1 MAKTLLDGVNEVLK
15 RTDTLDFNDRL
26 TSLTS
31 DEAKQSWID
40 IAVQQWNEAVDQIYS
55 ETGVPRPMNLAEDVI
70 TLQEDLREYFLA
82 DDLVRLH
89 WPMIDETNGRYIT
102 EHPGG
107 YMGMVNS
114 QINPSSYTGLPLT
127 AAIRPTDGALYLD
140 RSPSVNEDGYAYKYR
155 YDRDTVLEIAQDE
168 FPFTDAVFRAMVPVV
183 AQLWTRQ
190 QKGASAFDRAVY
202 TQSYGRACRLL
213 RTEQPRMSY
222 RVTGSKSDASDPYN
236 G

>member
-26 TSLTS
+26 TSLTG

-55 ETGVPRPMNLAEDVI
+55 ETRVPRPRILSEDVI

-89 WPMIDETNGRYIT
+89 WPMLDETNGRHIS

-107 YMGMVNS
+107 YLGMVNS
-114 QINPSSYTGLPLT
+114 QITPASYTGLPLT
-127 AAIRPTDGALYLD
+127 AAIRPTDGALYID
-140 RSPSVNEDGYAYKYR
+140 RSPTANEDGYTYKYR

-168 FPFTDAVFRAMVPVV
+168 FPFADAVFRAMVPVV
-183 AQLWTRQ
+183 AQLWTRA
-190 QKGASAFDRAVY
+190 QKGAAAFDRGVY
-202 TQSYGRACRLL
+202 TQAYGRACRLL
-213 RTEQPRMSY
+213 RSEQPRMSY
-222 RVTGSKSDASDPYN
+222 RPIGYKRDDADPYH